1 MGKYTDLFALL
12 GNYQVA
18 KHAQVAQNKAIE
30 RERLVSLILESTT
43 MAGHTLTKEKIDTIM
58 SQGIQQVTPTNH
70 DELMVVGYQD
80 AFQFMQR
87 LVQDQIELTEN
98 IVKELHSLLFVG
110 SSEDFRGQYRTDYV
124 TVPHAKNLPPVRHIS
139 YFMSKLFDEYKE
151 KSTMDVIERIA
162 WFHVKFEGIHPFE
175 DGNGQVGRVIINYQL
190 LKAGYP
196 FIVFKHDLKKR
207 YYKALEIY
215 QTELNLQ
222 PMVEIILEALQEELA
237 TRITLLTNN

>member
-1 MGKYTDLFALL
+1 MGKYTDLFSLL

-18 KHAQVAQNKAIE
+18 KHARFAQNKAVE
-30 RERLVSLILESTT
+30 RERLVHLILESTT
-43 MAGHTLTKEKIDTIM
+43 MAGHSLSKDQINVIM
-58 SQGIQQVTPTNH
+58 AQGVQQVTPTNH
-70 DELMVVGYQD
+70 DELMVAGYQD
-80 AFQFMQR
+80 AFNFMQR

-98 IVKELHSLLFVG
+98 IVKELHSLIFVG

-139 YFMSKLFDEYKE
+139 YHMSKLFDEYKE
-151 KSTMDVIERIA
+151 ASSMDVIEKIA

-175 DGNGQVGRVIINYQL
+175 DGNGQVGRMIINYQL

-196 FIVFKHDLKKR
+196 FIVFKSDLKKR
-207 YYKALEIY
+207 YYKALEVY

-222 PMVEIILEALQEELA
+222 PMVEIILEALQEELS
-237 TRITLLTNN
+237 TRINLLTNN